1 MRNHC
6 KIALLTTLKEDK
18 GTYIHYHNILQKFY
32 CKSTGIFQVKYIA
45 WFNQRKRLI
54 FSFGQ
59 SKHPPPTTQEMT
71 VHIDITRWSN
81 QNQIDYIC
89 SERWRSSIQSANIRP
104 EADCSSDHEFL
115 IIKFVLK

>member
-59 SKHPPPTTQEMT
+59 SKHPPPTTQGMT

-104 EADCSSDHEFL
+104 EADCSSDHELL
-115 IIKFVLK
+115 IILK

>member
-59 SKHPPPTTQEMT
+59 SKHPPPTTQEKT

-81 QNQIDYIC
+81 ENQIDYIC
-89 SERWRSSIQSANIRP
+89 SERWRSSIHSANIRP
-104 EADCSSDHEFL
+104 EADCGSDHELL